1 LGCAVEVLHNK
12 KLKNSYIRVTNP
24 TTITVKTPYKSSRF
38 ILDML
43 TQREEWL
50 KKELQNRKESLI
62 NRVKLEDEVLLFGE
76 IISIDHPD
84 ALMLRKKLQK
94 VPNGDKEKIQK
105 AYDAFYK
112 EMAKSY
118 LTQKAEFFAHMMG
131 LSYNELR
138 FRKMKSRWGS
148 CSSQKKITLNTA
160 LMKIDKE
167 LIDYVVVHELAHL
180 VHMNHSKDFHALVAK
195 YLPNSK
201 TKRAAL
207 RAISLRE

>member
-1 LGCAVEVLHNK
+1 MGCAVEVLHNK
-12 KLKNSYIRVTNP
+12 RLKNSYIRVTNP

-201 TKRAAL
+201 IKRAAL

>member
-1 LGCAVEVLHNK
+1 
-12 KLKNSYIRVTNP
+12 
-24 TTITVKTPYKSSRF
+24 
-38 ILDML
+38 ML

-76 IISIDHPD
+76 ILSIDHPD

-118 LTQKAEFFAHMMG
+118 LTQRAEFFAQKMG
-131 LSYNELR
+131 LSYSELR

-160 LMKIDKE
+160 LMKVDKA

-180 VHMNHSKDFHALVAK
+180 VHMNHSKAFHALVAE
-195 YLPNSK
+195 YLSDAK
-201 TKRAAL
+201 ARRSAL
-207 RAISLRE
+207 KKISLQS

>member
-1 LGCAVEVLHNK
+1 MGCAVEVLHNK

-105 AYDAFYK
+105 AYNAFYK

-118 LTQKAEFFAHMMG
+118 LTQRAEFFAQKMG
-131 LSYNELR
+131 LSYSELR

-160 LMKIDKE
+160 LMKVDKA

-180 VHMNHSKDFHALVAK
+180 VHMNHSKAFHALVAE
-195 YLPNSK
+195 YLPDSK

>member
-12 KLKNSYIRVTNP
+12 RLKNSYIRVTNP

-84 ALMLRKKLQK
+84 ALLLRKKLQK

-118 LTQKAEFFAHMMG
+118 LTQRAEFFAQKMG
-131 LSYNELR
+131 LSYSELR

-160 LMKIDKE
+160 LMKVDKA

-180 VHMNHSKDFHALVAK
+180 VHMNHSKAFHALVAE
-195 YLPNSK
+195 YLPDSK